1 MSETLLTKLGIE
13 HPIILAPLGGGP
25 STPELVAAVSNAGG
39 LGFLGAPYMTPAQIR
54 EAAGRIRALSPRPF
68 GVNLF
73 AGGWSRKRPTE
84 APEALSLLAP
94 FHARLGLPPPA
105 LPDVPPDPFPEQ
117 FEAVLEVAPAVF
129 SFTFGI
135 PPPDALAAL
144 QARGILSFGTA
155 TCVKEATLLES
166 AGVDGILAQGAEAG
180 GHRGSFAARL
190 DEALVPTLELVRQIR
205 ATVTTPVIATGGI
218 MDGRDIR
225 AVLRAGAVA
234 AQLGTAFLACPESGA
249 SAAYKEALLSTTADT
264 TVLTRA
270 FSGRWAR
277 GLRNEFAG
285 AGEQCPDGIL
295 PYPAQNQFTRAM
307 RQAANQT
314 GVAGLLSL
322 WAGQGVARLRARPAA
337 ELVAELARELR
348 DA

>member
-1 MSETLLTKLGIE
+1 MSDTLLTKIGIE

-39 LGFLGAPYMTPAQIR
+39 LGFLGAPYMTPAEIR
-54 EAAGRIRALSPRPF
+54 DAVGRIRALTTRPF

-73 AGGWSRKRPTE
+73 AGGWSRERPAE
-84 APEALSLLAP
+84 APHAVLLLAP
-94 FHARLGLPPPA
+94 FHVRLGLPPPA
-105 LPDVPPDPFPEQ
+105 LPEVPPDPFPEQ
-117 FEAVLEVAPAVF
+117 FEAVLEVAPAAF

-135 PPPDALAAL
+135 PPPEALAAL
-144 QARGILSFGTA
+144 RARGIPSFGTA
-155 TCVKEATLLES
+155 TCVKEAKLLEA
-166 AGVDGILAQGAEAG
+166 AGVDAILAQGAEAG
-180 GHRGSFAARL
+180 GHRGTFAAQL
-190 DEALVPTLELVRQIR
+190 DEALVPTLELVRRIR
-205 ATVTTPVIATGGI
+205 AAVFAPVVATGGI

-225 AVLRAGAVA
+225 TALRAGALA

-249 SAAYKEALLSTTADT
+249 SDAYKNALLAATTDT

-277 GLRNEFAG
+277 GLRNEFTAV
-285 AGEQCPDGIL
+285 GEQRPDAIL

-307 RQAANQT
+307 RQAANQK

-322 WAGQGVARLRARPAA
+322 WAGQGVARLRARPAG
-337 ELVAELARELR
+337 ELVAALAQELR
-348 DA
+348 SA